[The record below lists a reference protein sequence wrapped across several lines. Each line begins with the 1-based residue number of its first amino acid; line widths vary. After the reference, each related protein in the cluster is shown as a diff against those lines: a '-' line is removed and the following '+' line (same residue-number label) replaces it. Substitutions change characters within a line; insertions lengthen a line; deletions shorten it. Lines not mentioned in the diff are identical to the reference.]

1 MCLLFIPLIT
11 FSLANNIYGQS
22 TVDCNTAPSNDLVS
36 ACSAIAKQRKLAA
49 KTENPQV

>member
-22 TVDCNTAPSNDLVS
+22 TVDCNTAPNNDLVS